1 MLLRLC
7 CPDTEHEALD
17 YQFVPVLTKC
27 DPWSHAL
34 ASVGSVALLGSSEW
48 LCFTWRKTSFF
59 LTNFVNLVTD
69 QVSSLPETPNPCVGP
84 TCSKYIGLQG
94 TWTPLITR
102 VVLFFSLC
110 HFYDSVILYIFV
122 SCLKFSLKVEV
133 NKLILHQFI
142 ILYYKK
148 RGLTELISKNQ
159 SYSGAFI

>member
-1 MLLRLC
+1 MKRLKVFSTGVTSAML
-7 CPDTEHEALD
+7 P
-17 YQFVPVLTKC
+17 KC

-94 TWTPLITR
+94 TWTHLITR

-148 RGLTELISKNQ
+148 REIFCVIDLMRRWMKNTN
-159 SYSGAFI
+159 YGIA